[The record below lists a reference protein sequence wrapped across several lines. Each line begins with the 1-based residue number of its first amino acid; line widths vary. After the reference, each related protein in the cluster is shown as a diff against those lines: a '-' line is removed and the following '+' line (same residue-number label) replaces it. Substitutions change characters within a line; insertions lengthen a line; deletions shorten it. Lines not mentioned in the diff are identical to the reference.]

1 MKTKYALALAAV
13 TALLAFST
21 VTLYNAYSR
30 SQESLQAATEALVAA
45 EDRLE
50 SRFIYDKYVK
60 DVQYDNYLRKSG
72 IHERVREV
80 IKVTDGGI
88 SDDALSELQQ
98 LSKEVRQRAI
108 ELTN

>member
-1 MKTKYALALAAV
+1 MKTRYVLVLAAV
-13 TALLAFST
+13 TALLGFSM
-21 VTLYNAYSR
+21 VTLYNAYSNTKDKLE
-30 SQESLQAATEALVAA
+30 SVTESLVEA

-60 DVQYDNYLRKSG
+60 DLQYDNATRKAVMS
-72 IHERVREV
+72 ERVREV
-80 IKVTDGGI
+80 VRVTDSGI
-88 SDDALSELQQ
+88 TDASLIELQQ